1 MIGCSPFSN
10 FLTAAVFF
18 GLSVV
23 TASCG
28 DLQDPASGL
37 SDQSSVSEIEFTN
50 PSAEEAQGNPAE
62 QKQNAQSTPVT
73 DLAGFALLATQ
84 SPEETRPVTLGWDPS
99 SSEGVLGYKVYL
111 VAVSTAVEHIIDV
124 GPATTVALPLKIGET
139 YGFTVTAYNASMESQ
154 ALPYMIFQVFQNV
167 IG

>member
-1 MIGCSPFSN
+1 M
-10 FLTAAVFF
+10 
-18 GLSVV
+18 
-23 TASCG
+23 
-28 DLQDPASGL
+28 
-37 SDQSSVSEIEFTN
+37 
-50 PSAEEAQGNPAE
+50 
-62 QKQNAQSTPVT
+62 
-73 DLAGFALLATQ
+73 
-84 SPEETRPVTLGWDPS
+84 TLGWDPS

-124 GPATTVALPLKIGET
+124 GPTTTVALPLKIGET